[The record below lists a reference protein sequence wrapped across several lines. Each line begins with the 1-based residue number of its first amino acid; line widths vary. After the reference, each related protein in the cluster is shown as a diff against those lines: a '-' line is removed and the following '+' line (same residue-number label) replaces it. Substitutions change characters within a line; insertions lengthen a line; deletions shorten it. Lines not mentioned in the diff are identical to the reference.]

1 MQFCARQIRGEADA
15 MARKPVRVR
24 HAFLRL
30 MFQPFPPPPLVVE
43 GRGCPEARTPEV
55 EFPYPRSVQLT

>member
-1 MQFCARQIRGEADA
+1 MQFCARQICGEADA
-15 MARKPVRVR
+15 MAHKPVRVR

-30 MFQPFPPPPLVVE
+30 MFQPFPAPPLVVE

-55 EFPYPRSVQLT
+55 EFP